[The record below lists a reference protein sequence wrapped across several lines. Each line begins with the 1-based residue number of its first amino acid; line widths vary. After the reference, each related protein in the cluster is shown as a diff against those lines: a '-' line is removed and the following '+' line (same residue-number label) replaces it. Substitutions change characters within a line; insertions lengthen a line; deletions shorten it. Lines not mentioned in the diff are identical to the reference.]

1 MRTVV
6 ISSIFTASFLLLCA
20 AAPVSATEPWGWVG
34 NEHVSAYTLQPLE
47 FELSGT
53 LQRVNDRLD
62 VLNLREDLLAGS
74 NRLSSDSGDFE
85 GMRGELRIGVWQ
97 GLELFYQRHDHDMTL
112 KLQDDRLD
120 IIDADQALETNRS
133 AFGAK
138 WVFYESTQA
147 DRSRPWTSAA
157 LELTRTHSNSKDFGG
172 LLEFIRFSPTTSARL
187 DPPQR
192 FDLNRL
198 KDDGWKAR
206 VIYSHGLG
214 QTNALSWW
222 AGYGKIDSSSGTDTS
237 FEQPAFRDAFLQTF
251 DTRESLYY
259 AGVSLNWQANVRL
272 PVQIGYEYL
281 NIHQRN
287 QQILSSNSALVPSFL
302 RGSNLS
308 VSADNNHTAYG
319 RISWWVTPAF
329 YTSLSGKVFKNQF
342 VGVLPH
348 FNNPLSARFSE
359 TAFGYLEWSMGLKF
373 NVRSQAGF

>member
-1 MRTVV
+1 MRTV
-6 ISSIFTASFLLLCA
+6 FASFLVFLILLFYP
-20 AAPVSATEPWGWVG
+20 AAPATATEPLGWVG
-34 NEHVSAYTLQPLE
+34 NDHVNAYTVQPWE
-47 FELSGT
+47 FELSST
-53 LQRVNDRLD
+53 LQRANDSLD

-85 GMRGELRIGVWQ
+85 GLRGELRIGVWQ

-112 KLQDDRLD
+112 RLQDDRLD
-120 IIDADQALETNRS
+120 IIDADQALKTDRR

-138 WVFYESTQA
+138 WVFFEASQP
-147 DRSRPWTSAA
+147 DRNRPWTSAA
-157 LELTRTHSNSKDFGG
+157 LELTRTRSSSQNFGG
-172 LLEFIRFSPTTSARL
+172 FLEFVRFSPTANIQL

-214 QTNALSWW
+214 QSTALSWW

-237 FEQPAFRDAFLQTF
+237 FEEPAIRTAFLQTF
-251 DTRESLYY
+251 DTSEALYY
-259 AGVSLNWQANVRL
+259 AGISMNWQGIARL

-281 NIHQRN
+281 NISQRD
-287 QQILSSNSALVPSFL
+287 QQIVSSNSALVPSFL

-308 VSADNNHTAYG
+308 ASADNNHTAYG
-319 RISWWVTPAF
+319 RISWWVTPTL

-359 TAFGYLEWSMGLKF
+359 TPYGYLEWSLGFKF
-373 NVRSQAGF
+373 NSRR

>member
-1 MRTVV
+1 MRTVFV
-6 ISSIFTASFLLLCA
+6 SLMVTSSLLLCS
-20 AAPVSATEPWGWVG
+20 AAPALATEPWGWVG
-34 NEHVSAYTLQPLE
+34 NEHVSAYTLQPWE
-47 FELSGT
+47 FELSGS

-138 WVFYESTQA
+138 WVFYESTLA

-157 LELTRTHSNSKDFGG
+157 LELTRTRSSSQNFGG
-172 LLEFIRFSPTTSARL
+172 FLEFIRFSPTTSARL

-237 FEQPAFRDAFLQTF
+237 FEQPFFRTAFLQTF

-259 AGVSLNWQANVRL
+259 AGVSLNWQANARL

-287 QQILSSNSALVPSFL
+287 EQIISSNSALVPSFL

>member
-1 MRTVV
+1 MRTVFV
-6 ISSIFTASFLLLCA
+6 SLMFTSSMLLCSA
-20 AAPVSATEPWGWVG
+20 TPVSATEPWGWVG
-34 NEHVSAYTLQPLE
+34 NDHVSAYTLQPWE
-47 FELSGT
+47 FELSGS
-53 LQRVNDRLD
+53 LQRVNDSLD

-74 NRLSSDSGDFE
+74 NRLSSDSGDFK
-85 GMRGELRIGVWQ
+85 GVRGELRIGVWQ

-112 KLQDDRLD
+112 RLQDDRLD
-120 IIDADQALETNRS
+120 IIDVDQALKTDRS

-138 WVFYESTQA
+138 WVFYESTQV

-157 LELTRTHSNSKDFGG
+157 LELTRTRSHSQNFGG
-172 LLEFIRFSPTTSARL
+172 FLEFVRFSPTANIRL

-214 QTNALSWW
+214 QTTALSWW

-237 FEQPAFRDAFLQTF
+237 FEQPAIRTAFLQTF

-259 AGVSLNWQANVRL
+259 AGVSLNWQAIGRL

-281 NIHQRN
+281 NISQRE
-287 QQILSSNSALVPSFL
+287 QQIVSSNSALVPSFL

-308 VSADNNHTAYG
+308 ASADNNHTAYG
-319 RISWWVTPAF
+319 RISWWVTPAI
-329 YTSLSGKVFKNQF
+329 YTSLSGKLFKNQF

-359 TAFGYLEWSMGLKF
+359 TPYGYLEWSLGFKF
-373 NVRSQAGF
+373 NARRQATF